1 MAGLSVA
8 GATAASGPGTVGAAC
23 AGSRGAASGARWS
36 AGADAPADGAAR
48 FDVLPEASPAVGA
61 VPIAL
66 RVSGIADAA
75 GADASG
81 A

>member
-1 MAGLSVA
+1 MAGLSSGRRHGRLRSRDGRRGLRRLA
-8 GATAASGPGTVGAAC
+8 G
-23 AGSRGAASGARWS
+23 RNSGARWFT
-36 AGADAPADGAAR
+36 GADAPADGAAR

-66 RVSGIADAA
+66 RVSGIAEAA